1 MSMRIRTTA
10 LTALTVAAL
19 AAGTVLTAPAAG
31 AAPKAAAPKFLSASQ
46 LPPHPTSSWTAGPV
60 TEGLPEVLGLC
71 VSTEGVL
78 DYDYRHRE
86 FRTDLDTSAV
96 QLTVVTGTAAQ
107 AKALA
112 KHYDDLIRTC
122 ADRIEK
128 SSPDIEAEGRDYG
141 KLPVEE
147 GARVRGLHT
156 ETSGR
161 RRHRPAIGRA
171 GRQDRDRRGLGTDGR
186 LPERARGRL
195 QEDHEHGRRQAVLTG
210 RPPERAGAVLP
221 PGGSEPAGRARSP
234 SGLTPRS
241 GTEPGSTSISDGD
254 SPGPGQDPVRRG
266 AEGEAVL
273 LGLGRGAQQRRAA
286 LDGGRQASSTRRGA
300 GRVRWL
306 NQPSTTEPDG

>member
-1 MSMRIRTTA
+1 MSMLIRTSA

-60 TEGLPEVLGLC
+60 TDGFPEELGLC
-71 VSTEGVL
+71 VSTEGVPS
-78 DYDYRHRE
+78 YDYRHRQ

-122 ADRIEK
+122 AGRIEE
-128 SSPDIEAEGRDYG
+128 SSPDVEAEGRDYG

-156 ETSGR
+156 ETSWGAIDVALLSVGR
-161 RRHRPAIGRA
+161 
-171 GRQDRDRRGLGTDGR
+171 DGR
-186 LPERARGRL
+186 TVTVVKWGQMGNFGNAPVAAFKKTTST
-195 QEDHEHGRRQAVLTG
+195 AVDKLY
-210 RPPERAGAVLP
+210 
-221 PGGSEPAGRARSP
+221 
-234 SGLTPRS
+234 
-241 GTEPGSTSISDGD
+241 
-254 SPGPGQDPVRRG
+254 
-266 AEGEAVL
+266 
-273 LGLGRGAQQRRAA
+273 
-286 LDGGRQASSTRRGA
+286 
-300 GRVRWL
+300 
-306 NQPSTTEPDG
+306 